1 MRRLSLFEVSGG
13 RELVICKG
21 LAQPQLVQFASGG
34 VGEFVDKFDA
44 VGYGHLVSLIAQKL
58 QHFFTAEALSFL

>member
-34 VGEFVDKFDA
+34 VGEFVDKFDDTREIKCI
-44 VGYGHLVSLIAQKL
+44 SKKN
-58 QHFFTAEALSFL
+58 